1 MSDDKV
7 KADGSGPRQTD
18 KGRTRPSSSTSSSS
32 KPTSSNSKKKPSKAL
47 SAQDYS
53 RTTDQS
59 PSSTAVIPAVK
70 DDVPEPQTPAAPAAP
85 TDGTAPS
92 GRTAA
97 LRLTHIEPWSV
108 TRMAFVISVAMMI
121 VGVVATTI
129 FWIVLSITGV
139 WDQLSDSVT
148 AVLSDSDD
156 AFDITEYL
164 GFGRLV
170 GLSLLLS
177 VVNVVVMTVLA
188 TIAAHLYN
196 LAAHVIG
203 GIQVTFSNDQ

>member
-1 MSDDKV
+1 M
-7 KADGSGPRQTD
+7 KAEESGAGQTD
-18 KGRTRPSSSTSSSS
+18 KGRTRPSSSTSS
-32 KPTSSNSKKKPSKAL
+32 NSKKKSSTTL
-47 SAQDYS
+47 SARDYS

-70 DDVPEPQTPAAPAAP
+70 DDLPEQETPPPPAPAPSVDHAAPA
-85 TDGTAPS
+85 
-92 GRTAA
+92 GRAA
-97 LRLTHIEPWSV
+97 TLRLTHIEPWSV

-203 GIQVTFSNDQ
+203 GIQVRFSNDQ